1 MQSLR
6 LGSTGQRRSI
16 RANGYGSGMPLTSAT
31 STALNARR
39 RKPALVVRHD
49 AVNAMLL
56 NEFLKEHSTVQELKK
71 EIATL
76 TATVKEQAS
85 LIQKVSAQL
94 EVSKPE
100 PRTVLNSQ

>member
-16 RANGYGSGMPLTSAT
+16 RAIGYGSGMPLTSAT

-49 AVNAMLL
+49 AVNALLL
-56 NEFLKEHSTVQELKK
+56 NEFLKEHREVQELKK
-71 EIATL
+71 QVEAL
-76 TATVKEQAS
+76 TVG
-85 LIQKVSAQL
+85 LQKVSSQL
-94 EVSKPE
+94 ELSKPA
-100 PRTVLNSQ
+100 PQVVNNP

>member
-1 MQSLR
+1 
-6 LGSTGQRRSI
+6 
-16 RANGYGSGMPLTSAT
+16 
-31 STALNARR
+31 
-39 RKPALVVRHD
+39 VRHD

-85 LIQKVSAQL
+85 QIQKVSA
-94 EVSKPE
+94 SPDE
-100 PRTVLNSQ
+100 PPCAANGRQRSVKRITAAQSGSRRNSFLACTRVQSLTFVCPQKVTAALLLAKQ